1 MGHQGA
7 TIREE
12 STGKKCFNVRS
23 ILRLKHLQKMATWT
37 GKEAPVRPLSAFF
50 GRLLAAHAEAA
61 GAPLDP
67 FLFPCERCETILQPG
82 YNCTVRIDKNEI
94 KASTQNNIIYKCH
107 FCSHRNLKGGTPT
120 GHVKELLATKPRC
133 ISISQPRRSTD
144 KKAGNGMKDS
154 LAKGELY
161 KNKKESIYLN
171 SKSVSA
177 SEITSS
183 GEIEAAKDLNKN
195 RKVTPMEKTH
205 MILSK
210 KKSKV
215 GISGLDRE
223 DASEGKILSK
233 FKKSRKALCN
243 LKETPKSSEYKTQK
257 CRSSDNLVI
266 PVEKK
271 SSILSKRKR
280 KASVSESDMHTA
292 KNCFVA
298 TASDKARGTKR
309 KRRKLLHVTDEIP
322 KISEHQPLLSV
333 HNKESPATPSEKLG
347 EKASKKKKKVSVS
360 GSDKQSACHNSSAAT
375 DSGKSVGGSCRRKRK
390 LWYSL
395 REIAERDE
403 HRSTPSISNLANPF
417 PLTPSRDAPIV
428 KQKEQDCSMKLL
440 NKQAKQKKTARSDKK
455 LSSSKMPNGKG
466 KMKCKEGQSAQASV
480 SSTSNEPKSC
490 VHQTDAIGGYH
501 RNLVRSMNCLST
513 RNSSDFHFMSQQSAP
528 VMTAHELQC
537 CNLSSNASAGL
548 QPPIA
553 MAGHHPHCLSPGS
566 NMAYTQLSP
575 VVATNQLCYL
585 SQGPCVSATT
595 QSPMIMPSH
604 QHHCLSQVSN
614 VAAMQQNPA
623 VMASDQLHFLAL
635 GPNMSAVQQ
644 SPIAIDGQQVHHLS
658 QVCDRSA
665 MLQSPI
671 AMAGHQLH
679 CLGQGPNMT
688 IMHQSPVAM
697 AAHQLHILGQASNL
711 HCLQQSPVVIS
722 GHQIHHL
729 NQESS
734 GDAILQPPAFVTDHP
749 LHSLSQE
756 ALMVAQPGLFPHYRD
771 ITGSSCYLQGQD
783 GTSALGLYHLGQVQG
798 MIPVGAVNPEGPH
811 GISSL
816 DLNNPGQVVLH
827 HHGWL

>member
-417 PLTPSRDAPIV
+417 PL
-428 KQKEQDCSMKLL
+428 
-440 NKQAKQKKTARSDKK
+440 
-455 LSSSKMPNGKG
+455 
-466 KMKCKEGQSAQASV
+466 
-480 SSTSNEPKSC
+480 
-490 VHQTDAIGGYH
+490 
-501 RNLVRSMNCLST
+501 SMNCLST
-513 RNSSDFHFMSQQSAP
+513 RNSSDFHFMSQ
-528 VMTAHELQC
+528 
-537 CNLSSNASAGL
+537 SSNASAGL

>member
-417 PLTPSRDAPIV
+417 PL
-428 KQKEQDCSMKLL
+428 
-440 NKQAKQKKTARSDKK
+440 
-455 LSSSKMPNGKG
+455 
-466 KMKCKEGQSAQASV
+466 
-480 SSTSNEPKSC
+480 
-490 VHQTDAIGGYH
+490 
-501 RNLVRSMNCLST
+501 SMNCLST